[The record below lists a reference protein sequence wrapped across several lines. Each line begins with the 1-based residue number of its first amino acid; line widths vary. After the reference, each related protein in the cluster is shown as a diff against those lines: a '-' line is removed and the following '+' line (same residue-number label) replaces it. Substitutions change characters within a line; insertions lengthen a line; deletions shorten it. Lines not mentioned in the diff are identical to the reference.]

1 MDAIQQSMDQMMQL
15 FGQRMAA
22 FEEKQGT
29 KSSLSDADPLASEFA
44 EFKAFVM
51 ASLQAIQA
59 QIGLLTKQVDQQEM
73 RGRRKILLLHG
84 LKEEHKENTSALV
97 VVTLVERLKLAG
109 LTVNDLARCHRMGR
123 SMSGDK
129 PRPILFKLRDDTT
142 RGKIWS
148 SKTSLKGTGLTLSEF
163 LTKTRH
169 DVYMAARQKYGI
181 TKCWTMDGV
190 VFVIGPD
197 GTRHRVSCTG
207 DLDGITTK
215 KASKPLTVTKE
226 RTPAA
231 AVIPPK
237 TRRPAAAKK

>member
-1 MDAIQQSMDQMMQL
+1 MDAIQKSMDQMMQV

-22 FEEKQGT
+22 FEERQGT

-51 ASLQAIQA
+51 ASLQALQA

-84 LKEEHKENTSALV
+84 LQEEQKENTSALV
-97 VVTLVERLKLAG
+97 VATLVERLKLVN
-109 LTVNDLARCHRMGR
+109 LTVSDLVRCHRMGR
-123 SMSGDK
+123 ATSGDK
-129 PRPILFKLRDDTT
+129 PRPILFKLRDDST

-148 SKTSLKGTGLTLSEF
+148 SKTSLKGTGISLSEF
-163 LTKTRH
+163 LTKMRH

-181 TKCWTMDGV
+181 TKCWTMDGF

-197 GTRHRVSCTG
+197 GTRHRVSCNG
-207 DLDGITTK
+207 DLAGIVT
-215 KASKPLTVTKE
+215 KASKPSTVMKE
-226 RTPAA
+226 RAPAA
-231 AVIPPK
+231 AVNPPK
-237 TRRPAAAKK
+237 TRRPTAARK